1 MMTKMFSFKRRK
13 LLRRSQKR
21 SRRSLLNRRRSIE
34 VRQSVSSRPLLLP
47 LNLRLKTQKTN
58 KSKVKK

>member
-13 LLRRSQKR
+13 RQKRNPKR

-34 VRQSVSSRPLLLP
+34 VRQSVSSRLLLLP
-47 LNLRLKTQKTN
+47 LHLRLKTQKTN